1 MRQHIRRDTIK
12 VFAEDEAILQTIIAD
27 KKLSK
32 TQGRA
37 KAYRAALETYAS
49 LHQVPDSVAQ
59 LTKTIQE
66 LNEKVEQ
73 LYFIVQGS
81 MK

>member
-12 VFAEDEAILQTIIAD
+12 VFVEDEVILQTIIAD

-37 KAYRAALETYAS
+37 KAYRAALDTYSS
-49 LHQVPDSVAQ
+49 LHAVPDSVAQ
-59 LTKTIQE
+59 LNTTIKE
-66 LNEKVEQ
+66 LTDKVEQ